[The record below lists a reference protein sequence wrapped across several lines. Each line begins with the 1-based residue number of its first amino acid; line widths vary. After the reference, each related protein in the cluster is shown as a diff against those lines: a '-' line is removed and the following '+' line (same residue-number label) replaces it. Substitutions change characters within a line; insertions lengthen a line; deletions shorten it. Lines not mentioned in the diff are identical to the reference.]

1 MTAGTVATDAVAAL
15 HPIDAAVLIVYLLG
29 ITLLGI
35 WTSRSV
41 RRMDEFF
48 MPRRFGVLSMIM
60 HAFGTGTASD
70 QAVSVASGTAQRGI
84 SGIWYQWLWLIP
96 TPFYWLMAPMLRRFR
111 AVTTADVLSLRFDRS
126 VAVLFAVV
134 GIGSMSVKI
143 GVMLKGAS
151 AVLEAGSGGLV
162 PAAWGIGAITVL
174 FVLYGTAGGLG
185 AAIVTDVIQGFLTLL
200 FSFMLLPFVLSAVG
214 GIEGIRSTIDDP
226 ALLSLVAPG
235 KITAFFIVMMGV
247 QALAGIISQPHV
259 MGACAAGK
267 TEWEGR
273 TGFMVGNL
281 VKRLCTIAWCLTAI
295 AAVAWYLQQGV
306 SLETIRSKEFAD
318 QIYGRIAYQFFP
330 ELMPGLLGVFLAS
343 LLAAVMSSCDSFM
356 ISSSGLFTENIY
368 RQLRP
373 EKSDRHYLMVGR
385 VAGLF
390 VVAGGGYFAFRVSG
404 VVKALEIWFMIAP
417 MTGIALWISL
427 FWRRMTVAGAWATAL
442 VGFAAWYATTRPEV
456 IQWAANLPDAAAWR
470 FVWTEGDRT
479 EIYTPW
485 QILSYMSAATLA
497 GILVSLVTPRVADE
511 RLDHFHRLMITPIV
525 PGEVVTKPCTLP
537 AGAVTPERPMLIQRW
552 DLEIPRPSR
561 TSVQGFLFGCVAS
574 AGLVA
579 GAWAVFSW

>member
-1 MTAGTVATDAVAAL
+1 MEAGKVATSL
-15 HPIDAAVLIVYLLG
+15 HPADAAVIVLYLLG
-29 ITLLGI
+29 VTALGI
-35 WTSRSV
+35 WSSRRI

-134 GIGSMSVKI
+134 GIASMSVKI

-162 PAAWGIGAITVL
+162 PSAWGIGAITVL

-185 AAIVTDVIQGFLTLL
+185 AAIATDVIQGFLTLL

-214 GIEGIRSTIDDP
+214 GIEGIRQTIDNP
-226 ALLSLVAPG
+226 AMLSLVAPG
-235 KITAFFIVMMGV
+235 KITMFFIVMMGI

-273 TGFMVGNL
+273 AGFMLGNL
-281 VKRLCTIAWCLTAI
+281 VKRLCTVAWCVTAI

-318 QIYGRIAYQFFP
+318 QIYGRIAYSFFP
-330 ELMPGLLGVFLAS
+330 EIMPGLLGIFLAS

-356 ISSSGLFTENIY
+356 ISSAGLFTENIY
-368 RQLRP
+368 RMVRP
-373 EKSDRHYLMVGR
+373 HESDRHYLLIGR
-385 VAGLF
+385 IAGLV
-390 VVAGGGYFAFRVSG
+390 VVAGGVYFAYRVSG
-404 VVKALEIWFMIAP
+404 VVQALEIWFMIAP

-427 FWRRMTVAGAWATAL
+427 FWRRMTVAGAWATSL
-442 VGFAAWYATTRPEV
+442 VGFATWYATTRPEV
-456 IQWAANLPDAAAWR
+456 IAWAANLPDASLWR
-470 FVWTEGDRT
+470 FVWTENGRT

-485 QILSYMSAATLA
+485 QILSYMGAATLA
-497 GILVSLVTPRVADE
+497 GVFVSLATPRVDRE
-511 RLDHFHRLMITPIV
+511 RVDLFHRLMITPIV
-525 PGEVVTKPCTLP
+525 PGEVVTAPCTLP
-537 AGAVTPERPMLIQRW
+537 AGAVTPPRAMLVQRW

-561 TSVQGFLFGCVAS
+561 SSVRGFLFGCVAS
-574 AGLVA
+574 LGLVA
-579 GAWAVFSW
+579 GAWAFFTL